1 MAWVVTAWKPEVL
14 AAAEREGVELP
25 NPGRRFARTD
35 AEPEAAPGEIAAHR
49 ARATLRDSP
58 LGELFKST
66 S

>member
-1 MAWVVTAWKPEVL
+1 MAWVV
-14 AAAEREGVELP
+14 
-25 NPGRRFARTD
+25 
-35 AEPEAAPGEIAAHR
+35 AEPGAAPGEIAAHR